1 MNPGRRTRRTV
12 EQVRSALDEIAPP
25 QLAQGWDNVG
35 LLAGDPK
42 AACTGVV
49 LCIDLTE
56 TVLAETQ
63 RRNVNLIAAYHPPI
77 FKPISHLV
85 AHRDEQESVVFG
97 AIARGIAV
105 YAMHTALDAA
115 EGGAN
120 DVLAGLCGMVEAK
133 PFAPAAL
140 ERDRRK
146 VVVFV
151 PAEHVDAVA
160 HAAFR
165 AGGGLIGEYR
175 CCSFRSQGE
184 GTFLGGEGAHPT
196 VGRVGRLERVGEVR
210 LEFVVAADRVTV
222 AVEAV
227 RARHPYEEP
236 AIDVYPLEPLARPVG
251 MGRAGRLT
259 QPTSL
264 KDLAKRLA
272 QATGAET
279 VQIVGRPNR
288 KVGSVAVCVGA
299 AGRLPLESEAARCC
313 DVVVTG
319 EIRHHDALAIQRA
332 GMAAIALGHWASER
346 PALAS
351 VSRRLRGR
359 LPALPVHISRADRCP
374 FRQP

>member
-1 MNPGRRTRRTV
+1 MRPRQRTRRTV
-12 EQVRSALDEIAPP
+12 EQIQSTLDEIAPP
-25 QLAQGWDNVG
+25 QLAQAWDNVG

-42 AACTGVV
+42 AACTGVL

-56 TVLAETQ
+56 AVLAETQ
-63 RRNVNLIAAYHPPI
+63 RRKANLVAAYHPPI
-77 FKPISHLV
+77 FKPVSRLV

-97 AIARGIAV
+97 AIAHGVAV

-133 PFAPAAL
+133 PFAPATSKC
-140 ERDRRK
+140 DRCK

-151 PAEHVDAVA
+151 PPEHADEVA
-160 HAAFR
+160 DAAFE
-165 AGGGLIGEYR
+165 AGGGLIGDYR
-175 CCSFRSQGE
+175 CCSFRTPGE
-184 GTFLGGEGAHPT
+184 GTFFGGEGAHPA
-196 VGRVGRLERVGEVR
+196 VGRAGRLERVGEVR
-210 LEFVVAADRVTV
+210 LEFVVAADRVASTV
-222 AVEAV
+222 DAV

-236 AIDVYPLEPLARPVG
+236 AIDVYPLEPLTRPVG

-288 KVGSVAVCVGA
+288 KVASAAVCVGA

-351 VSRRLRGR
+351 VARRLRGR

-374 FRQP
+374 FRKP

>member
-1 MNPGRRTRRTV
+1 MKPGQRTRCTV
-12 EQVRSALDEIAPP
+12 EQVGSALDEIAPP
-25 QLAQGWDNVG
+25 QLAQAWDNVG
-35 LLAGDPK
+35 LLAGAPN
-42 AACTGVV
+42 AACTGVL

-56 TVLAETQ
+56 AVLAEAQ
-63 RRNVNLIAAYHPPI
+63 RRKVNLVAAYHPPI
-77 FKPISHLV
+77 FKPISRLL
-85 AHRDEQESVVFG
+85 ACRDEQESVVFG
-97 AIARGIAV
+97 AIAGGIAV

-120 DVLAGLCGMVEAK
+120 DVLARLCGVKEAK
-133 PFAPAAL
+133 PFAPATSD
-140 ERDRRK
+140 RDRCK

-151 PAEHVDAVA
+151 PPEHVDEVA
-160 HAAFR
+160 KAAFE

-175 CCSFRSQGE
+175 CCSFRTAGE
-184 GTFLGGEGAHPT
+184 GTFFGGEKAHPT
-196 VGRVGRLERVGEVR
+196 VGQAGRLERVGEVR
-210 LEFVVAADRVTV
+210 LEFVVAADRVAA
-222 AVEAV
+222 AVEAA

-236 AIDVYPLEPLARPVG
+236 AIDVYPLKPLAGPVG

-264 KDLAKRLA
+264 RDLAKRLA

-299 AGRLPLESEAARCC
+299 AGRLPLESQAARSC

-319 EIRHHDALAIQRA
+319 EIRHHDALAMQRA

-351 VSRRLRGR
+351 VANRLRGR
-359 LPALPVHISRADRCP
+359 LPGLAVRISRADRCP
-374 FRQP
+374 FRQR

>member
-1 MNPGRRTRRTV
+1 MPTGRRTRRTV

-25 QLAQGWDNVG
+25 RLAQTWDNVG

-56 TVLAETQ
+56 AVLAETQ
-63 RRNVNLIAAYHPPI
+63 RRKANLVAAYHPPI
-77 FKPISHLV
+77 FKPVSRLL
-85 AHRDEQESVVFG
+85 AHSDEQESVVFG
-97 AIARGIAV
+97 AIASGIAV

-120 DVLAGLCGMVEAK
+120 DVLARLCGMVDAQ
-133 PFAPAAL
+133 PFAPATS
-140 ERDRRK
+140 EGDRCK
-146 VVVFV
+146 IVVFV
-151 PAEHVDAVA
+151 PPEHVDEVA
-160 HAAFR
+160 EAAFE
-165 AGGGLIGEYR
+165 AGGGLIGDYR
-175 CCSFRSQGE
+175 CCSFRSPGE
-184 GTFLGGEGAHPT
+184 GTFFGGEDARPA
-196 VGRVGRLERVGEVR
+196 VGRPGRLERVGEVR
-210 LEFVVAADRVTV
+210 LELVVDADRVA
-222 AVEAV
+222 AVVQAV
-227 RARHPYEEP
+227 RARHVYEEP
-236 AIDVYPLEPLARPVG
+236 AIDVYPLKPLTQPVG

-264 KDLAKRLA
+264 KDLAERLA

-279 VQIVGRPNR
+279 VQIVGPPNGR
-288 KVGSVAVCVGA
+288 VASAAVCVGA

-319 EIRHHDALAIQRA
+319 EIRHHDALAMQRA
-332 GMAAIALGHWASER
+332 GMVAIALGHWASER

-351 VSRRLRGR
+351 VARRLRRR
-359 LPALPVHISRADRCP
+359 LAALPVHISRADRCP

>member
-1 MNPGRRTRRTV
+1 MKSGRRTRRTV

-25 QLAQGWDNVG
+25 HLAQTWDNVG
-35 LLAGDPK
+35 LLAGDAK

-56 TVLAETQ
+56 AVLAET
-63 RRNVNLIAAYHPPI
+63 RRRKANLVAAYHPPI
-77 FKPISHLV
+77 FKPISRLL
-85 AHRDEQESVVFG
+85 AHSDEQESVVFG
-97 AIARGIAV
+97 AIASGIAV

-120 DVLAGLCGMVEAK
+120 DVLARLCGMVDAQ
-133 PFAPAAL
+133 PFAPAPSEGDL
-140 ERDRRK
+140 CK

-151 PAEHVDAVA
+151 PPEHADDVAE
-160 HAAFR
+160 AAFE
-165 AGGGLIGEYR
+165 AGGGLIGDYR
-175 CCSFRSQGE
+175 CCSFRTPGE
-184 GTFLGGEGAHPT
+184 GTFHGGESARPA
-196 VGRVGRLERVGEVR
+196 VGQPGRFERVGEVR
-210 LEFVVAADRVTV
+210 LELVVAADRMA
-222 AVEAV
+222 AVVQAV

-236 AIDVYPLEPLARPVG
+236 AIDVYPLEPLTQPVG
-251 MGRAGRLT
+251 MGRAGKLT

-264 KDLAKRLA
+264 RALAKGLA
-272 QATGAET
+272 QGTGAET

-288 KVGSVAVCVGA
+288 KVASAAVCVGA

-319 EIRHHDALAIQRA
+319 EIRHHDALAMQRA

-351 VSRRLRGR
+351 VAGRLRRRLPG
-359 LPALPVHISRADRCP
+359 LSVHISRADRCP